1 MPARTGLGRLIGPN
15 RARVLRLLDEP
26 RSTTHLAALTG
37 LPLGAVSHHLR
48 VLLEAGAVL
57 RRRAGREVLYWRTS
71 LGHALRRR
79 FEGVA
84 ELGSGEV
91 VYLAG
96 PPQPFGTLAELIP
109 VPDDHAIPVPDGLD
123 PVLAAS
129 LGVAGLAAWLSLDYR
144 GGLQP
149 GESVLILGAGTVGL
163 IAVQAAK
170 AMGAEHV
177 VIADVRSQALQSA
190 ARKSADATINL
201 TGLDTAAM
209 REAFVPPRPRGSTSS
224 STSSGATRSTPRSRR
239 PRCTPV
245 SSKRAMRHPQTVQLP
260 AAVFRNKHISIIGQS
275 IFVAPIE
282 VRRTAYAA
290 LAQAALDGAISLDTT
305 SARLDESGAAWRR
318 LAEGAPEKQIVV
330 P

>member
-1 MPARTGLGRLIGPN
+1 MKAAVISEIGNTPLVAEFRNPPPAAGVKVGHL
-15 RARVLRLLDEP
+15 
-26 RSTTHLAALTG
+26 LAASLNPVDLTI
-37 LPLGAVSHHLR
+37 A
-48 VLLEAGAVL
+48 AGMMPHRPVEPPFI
-57 RRRAGREVLYWRTS
+57 AG
-71 LGHALRRR
+71 

-84 ELGSGEV
+84 QLDSGQV

-123 PVLAAS
+123 PVLASS

-170 AMGAEHV
+170 AMGAERV
-177 VIADVRSQALQSA
+177 VIADVRTEALQTA
-190 ARKSADATINL
+190 ARKGADAAINL
-201 TGLDTAAM
+201 TGLDTGAM
-209 REAFVPPRPRGSTSS
+209 REAFAS
-224 STSSGATRSTPRSRR
+224 A
-239 PRCTPV
+239 
-245 SSKRAMRHPQTVQLP
+245 APQGFDLVLDLVWGDAVNAAIDAAKMHARVVQTGNAASPTVQLP

-275 IFVAPIE
+275 VFVAPIE
-282 VRRTAYAA
+282 VRRTAYTA

-305 SARLDESGAAWRR
+305 SAHLDEAGAAWRR